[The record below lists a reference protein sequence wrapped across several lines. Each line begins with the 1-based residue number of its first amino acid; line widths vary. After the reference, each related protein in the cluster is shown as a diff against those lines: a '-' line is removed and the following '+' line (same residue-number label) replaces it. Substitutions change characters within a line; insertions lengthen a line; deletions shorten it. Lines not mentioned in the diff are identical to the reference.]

1 MSQTAGGSVISCMLC
16 YSAVTD
22 YLLGLSPV
30 SCAECRAVIC
40 FAFSS
45 PRTSAGPIADVP
57 FREDLQPFFRED
69 TWDMTHVHKWFIYGY
84 LLFPVYRDFLKK
96 NEPFFFQNASC

>member
-1 MSQTAGGSVISCMLC
+1 M
-16 YSAVTD
+16 
-22 YLLGLSPV
+22 
-30 SCAECRAVIC
+30 IC

-84 LLFPVYRDFLKK
+84 LLFPVYRDFFKK
-96 NEPFFFQNASC
+96 MNLSSSKMLAARLGSLGQVYTVTVP